1 MYRHKSSSCP
11 SNHRTRPSEQSHRE
25 LGAIAK
31 FAVDRDGAAVL
42 LRYDFVADRQP
53 KPRAL
58 AGFSLSFFR
67 RDADAIV
74 PHTRTSTPSPDSR
87 VVAFKAARNNRAY
100 EFSSGELAEQ
110 APRGKKI
117 NSFKAFGEP
126 VVNPFQQLDGLP
138 LAALIGP

>member
-1 MYRHKSSSCP
+1 MEGASAETGSPLRYMSELGQNAKYSERADNFRFAPINGHHQARTPCRKSAMCRHKSSSCP

-58 AGFSLSFFR
+58 AGRLQSILFFGGMPMRLSRTLGPR
-67 RDADAIV
+67 RRRR
-74 PHTRTSTPSPDSR
+74 TR
-87 VVAFKAARNNRAY
+87 
-100 EFSSGELAEQ
+100 GW
-110 APRGKKI
+110 
-117 NSFKAFGEP
+117 
-126 VVNPFQQLDGLP
+126 
-138 LAALIGP
+138 

>member
-1 MYRHKSSSCP
+1 MINVRSATHYGLNPDIEQGPKCANCRHKSSSCP

-58 AGFSLSFFR
+58 AGRLQSILFFGGMPMRLSRTLGPR
-67 RDADAIV
+67 RRRR
-74 PHTRTSTPSPDSR
+74 TR
-87 VVAFKAARNNRAY
+87 
-100 EFSSGELAEQ
+100 GW
-110 APRGKKI
+110 
-117 NSFKAFGEP
+117 
-126 VVNPFQQLDGLP
+126 
-138 LAALIGP
+138 